1 LTAAATRETM
11 LAPCQPRAMSVSA
24 VPSLLESTDDAPRTA
39 VEVARRW
46 ALAEG
51 LRSGVT
57 RCFYPSALLPLVE
70 RWAAGCGWSPPDAS
84 ALGRGL
90 AAVGIQLQH
99 SGGRGRR
106 LLLHRD
112 DAARLRKLVWEAWAP
127 RVPPGERPRNK
138 PGRLPLQCALARLDY
153 LRPPAPGFNEQLRL
167 EGPAARPVVDNLG
180 RCYPSIR
187 YAATTLAPKRMKAK
201 APAQL
206 LSALRRGGVWRNRL
220 WRYLLPEELARVPA
234 AAPCGVRLEELGWL
248 AVCRNHALLT
258 DGQSATVRSGAAQGA
273 DMAWLE
279 EG

>member
-1 LTAAATRETM
+1 VTTVTSPAEF
-11 LAPCQPRAMSVSA
+11 S
-24 VPSLLESTDDAPRTA
+24 DDAPRTT

-46 ALAEG
+46 ALSLG
-51 LRSGVT
+51 VRPGVT
-57 RCFYPSALLPLVE
+57 RCFFPSALLPLAE
-70 RWAAGCGWSPPDAS
+70 RWAEERGLGPPDAA

-90 AAVGIQLQH
+90 TAAGFETTQRH
-99 SGGRGRR
+99 GTGRR

-153 LRPPAPGFNEQLRL
+153 LKPPAPGFNEQLRF

-187 YAATTLAPKRMKAK
+187 YAATSLAPKRLKAK

-234 AAPCGVRLEELGWL
+234 AAPCGVRLEGLGWL
-248 AVCRNHALLT
+248 AVCRNHALMT
-258 DGQSATVRSGAAQGA
+258 AGQSDTVRSGAAQGA